1 VIFIEKNNTDPYF
14 NIAAEEYVLKHSDG
28 DVLMIW
34 QNKSSVIIGK
44 HQNIF
49 KEVNLPYT
57 LHNNIPVIRRISGGG
72 TVFHD
77 LGNINYTLI
86 SLSKDNSTLVD
97 FVKFTQPVIE
107 FFKTFGIKAE
117 FEGKNNL
124 AVRKLK
130 ISGNSAHV
138 FKNKTLYHGTLLFNT
153 NLDSLEKSI
162 TPSTPDIED
171 KAINSVRKEVVN
183 ISKYLPDTNT
193 SEFLQK
199 FKDFMINFFNIKETL
214 SLSED
219 SKNEI
224 LKFINNKY
232 KTDDWTFGYS
242 PSYVFKNR
250 TEDLQIT
257 ITVEKGKIKILET
270 DKKLKGLE
278 NLLINKL
285 HSPSTIEKAAEN
297 FNPELKP
304 ELLKLFGFL

>member
-1 VIFIEKNNTDPYF
+1 MIFIEKNNTDPYF
-14 NIAAEEYVLKHSDG
+14 NIASEEYILKHSG
-28 DVLMIW
+28 KDVLMIW
-34 QNKSSVIIGK
+34 QNRPSIIIGK

-49 KEVNLPYT
+49 KEVNFPYA
-57 LHNNIPVIRRISGGG
+57 LRNNILVIRRISGGG

-86 SLSKDNSTLVD
+86 TTSKNSSQLVD

-107 FFKTFGIKAE
+107 FLKTLGIKTE

-124 AVRKLK
+124 TVDKLK

-162 TPSTPDIED
+162 TLSTPDIED
-171 KAINSVRKEVVN
+171 KAINSIRKEVVN
-183 ISKYLPDTNT
+183 ISKYLPGNGT

-199 FKDFMINFFNIKETL
+199 FKDFMLNFYNIKEISTL
-214 SLSED
+214 SEN

-224 LKFINNKY
+224 LKLVNDKY

-242 PSYVFKNR
+242 PSYIFKNK
-250 TEDLQIT
+250 TGDLQISL
-257 ITVEKGKIKILET
+257 TVEKGKIKKLET
-270 DKKLKGLE
+270 GDKLKGLE
-278 NLLINKL
+278 NLLINKI
-285 HSPSTIEKAAEN
+285 HCPSTIKEASEN
-297 FNPELKP
+297 FNPQLKP

>member
-1 VIFIEKNNTDPYF
+1 MIFIEKNNTDPYF

-97 FVKFTQPVIE
+97 FRKFTQPVIE
-107 FFKTFGIKAE
+107 FLKTFHINAG

-124 AVRKLK
+124 AVSKLK

-183 ISKYLPDTNT
+183 ISKYLPDTST

-199 FKDFMINFFNIKETL
+199 FKDFMINFFNIKEIS

-224 LKFINNKY
+224 LKLVNNKY

-257 ITVEKGKIKILET
+257 LTVEKGKIKILET
-270 DKKLKGLE
+270 DNKLKGLE